1 MTEKQ
6 KRFAEEY
13 TIDYKSI
20 ESAIRAGYPVKLAKE
35 LSHDLLK
42 IQGVKDHFNGHILD
56 SNNIGDTEKTILINY
71 WIDIMRSNKKS
82 DSYKLA
88 VSDFLARHLY
98 RCQNNNN
105 LYKNTQL

>member
-13 TIDYKSI
+13 TIDFKPMD
-20 ESAIRAGYPVKLAKE
+20 SAIRAGYPVKLAKE

-42 IQGVKDHFNGHILD
+42 IQGVKDHINDHILEINCVDD
-56 SNNIGDTEKTILINY
+56 SDSTNLINF
-71 WIDIMRSNKKS
+71 WIDVMRSNKKS